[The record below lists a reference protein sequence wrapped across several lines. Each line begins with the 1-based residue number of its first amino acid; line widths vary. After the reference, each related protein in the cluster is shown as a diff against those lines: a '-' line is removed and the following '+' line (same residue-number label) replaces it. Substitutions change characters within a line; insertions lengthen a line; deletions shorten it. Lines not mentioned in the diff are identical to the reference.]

1 MYQQR
6 SQLAFLL
13 VTDWQIDIQASQA
26 RAQIASKQNEFK
38 LSYVAIEQE
47 NWAWRE
53 KEKEEE
59 EEEFLCERGGLE
71 VP

>member
-1 MYQQR
+1 M
-6 SQLAFLL
+6 
-13 VTDWQIDIQASQA
+13 TDWQIDIQASQA

-38 LSYVAIEQE
+38 LSYVAIKQG